1 MRARVF
7 RVLERVEEG
16 DFSMM
21 KGVGLGVFELR
32 FHFGPGY
39 RVYCGK
45 DGDTLVILLGGGD
58 KSRQQDDTQG
68 AQLAWQD
75 YKARKKKK

>member
-1 MRARVF
+1 M
-7 RVLERVEEG
+7 LERVEDG
-16 DFSMM
+16 NFSMM

-58 KSRQQDDTQG
+58 KSRQQDDIKG

-75 YKARKKKK
+75 YKTRTRMKKSL